1 MIVLYNQLC
10 FYRIWKTFYHLSSC
24 LVELWNLVLVE
35 LIKLVQ
41 YFFEFMF
48 LVQLLNNDLVFEY
61 LLLDVLAVFVEL
73 VPEHLDLNSFF
84 DFSFLLI
91 ELFNSLDYL
100 VVFLDHGLVVFID
113 LVHYFLV
120 EMDIIILIIIRLHI
134 GSYK

>member
-1 MIVLYNQLC
+1 
-10 FYRIWKTFYHLSSC
+10 
-24 LVELWNLVLVE
+24 
-35 LIKLVQ
+35 
-41 YFFEFMF
+41 MF